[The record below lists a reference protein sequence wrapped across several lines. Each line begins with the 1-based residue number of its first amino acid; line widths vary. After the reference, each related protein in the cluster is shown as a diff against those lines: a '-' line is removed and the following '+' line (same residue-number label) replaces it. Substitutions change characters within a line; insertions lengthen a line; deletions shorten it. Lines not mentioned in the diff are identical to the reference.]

1 MGFYLTNG
9 SRYGTIFTMKN
20 NQITISSLPQPV
32 LVSSLHAAGLDAF
45 DSSDA
50 FFTCGEF
57 ADGTTMSEE
66 QLDILTDSSIGSIRL
81 HNMSCAHWSE
91 KTQAF
96 FANN

>member
-1 MGFYLTNG
+1 MARPLWY
-9 SRYGTIFTMKN
+9 TIRMKN
-20 NQITISSLPQPV
+20 NQITISSFPQPV
-32 LVSSLHAAGLDAF
+32 LVGSLHAAGLDAF

-81 HNMSCAHWSE
+81 HNMSCADWSE
-91 KTQAF
+91 RSQNF